1 MNGGADSEQ
10 RKGRL
15 GLTLPGYAARYGLT
29 ALAVAAAILAAAL
42 STGGH
47 ASVDTVQQLYEA
59 LIGRS
64 VSWNPPFMSALLQ
77 RFGVGATGGA
87 GLAMAVFVAVV
98 CLGFWGAIILAAHA
112 SGKANSRVSLIAWLV
127 SVALC
132 LNPML
137 LIYAGIVW
145 KDVLFAALLAFV
157 VALML
162 CAGALRR
169 AGGRTLIIFLA
180 AALIGVLPL
189 VRQQGYVLAPALA
202 LILGVLLIWSPQA
215 SRRMRGLLVLA
226 SLCIAAGT
234 YFAAAAW
241 TQTVIAGNDGRA
253 ARVGFQLIT
262 QFDLLGIEARGG
274 HVLSP
279 LGAGEAVSSEASEH
293 YSPQRI
299 DFLAQCPKTSAF
311 LAQHNEALG
320 WEFWWRS
327 VREHPKLYLQHR
339 GAVLAHLF
347 GIKNPST
354 CLPVHLGIDGLPQ
367 QLEALGLTARTDVTD
382 RQLYQTLLPLFD
394 GIWFRHISYF
404 VGFLVL
410 AAFVCWRRRGRTR
423 ILLLMLIAVGLVFYA
438 SFLPTAI
445 ACDVR
450 YLFPAVP
457 LLAVLSTAF
466 AFGWREGSD
475 GGV

>member
-1 MNGGADSEQ
+1 MNSGADSEQ
-10 RKGRL
+10 REGRL
-15 GLTLPGYAARYGLT
+15 GLTLPSYAARYGLT

-162 CAGALRR
+162 CAGALKR
-169 AGGRTLIIFLA
+169 AAGRTIIIFLA

-215 SRRMRGLLVLA
+215 SRRMRGVLVLA

-274 HVLSP
+274 HVLS
-279 LGAGEAVSSEASEH
+279 
-293 YSPQRI
+293 
-299 DFLAQCPKTSAF
+299 
-311 LAQHNEALG
+311 
-320 WEFWWRS
+320 
-327 VREHPKLYLQHR
+327 
-339 GAVLAHLF
+339 
-347 GIKNPST
+347 
-354 CLPVHLGIDGLPQ
+354 
-367 QLEALGLTARTDVTD
+367 
-382 RQLYQTLLPLFD
+382 
-394 GIWFRHISYF
+394 
-404 VGFLVL
+404 
-410 AAFVCWRRRGRTR
+410 
-423 ILLLMLIAVGLVFYA
+423 
-438 SFLPTAI
+438 
-445 ACDVR
+445 
-450 YLFPAVP
+450 
-457 LLAVLSTAF
+457 
-466 AFGWREGSD
+466 
-475 GGV
+475 